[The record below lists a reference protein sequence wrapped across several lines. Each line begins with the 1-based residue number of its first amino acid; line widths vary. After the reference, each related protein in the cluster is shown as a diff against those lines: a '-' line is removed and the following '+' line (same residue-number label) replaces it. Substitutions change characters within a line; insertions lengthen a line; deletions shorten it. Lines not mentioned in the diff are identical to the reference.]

1 MASNSEWLARKLL
14 ELEQQVQAL
23 GRGTRLGHSSL
34 QGGSILALDEDG
46 KALAELGTEGGAG
59 GVVHLDGPEPPRP
72 TAPVLEQGVG
82 TIFVRWDG
90 AWDPL
95 DEGDEGEPP
104 TTPIDFDRI
113 EVHAT
118 TDPEATEW
126 DEDTLAGSITQ
137 RNGGVVM
144 IRGWDIDDVVIV
156 RLVCRSLAD
165 KLSEPSEPAEVTVT
179 GIDIA
184 AIAEELDAANL
195 ELSNLDGTMFAVGA
209 ELDALAITFK
219 NLDTSIINTD
229 DGTLAEALDDA
240 RQALEDARDE
250 AKQYTD
256 TGVAD
261 ARAEIE
267 AELDTVRT
275 TADGKNRTYY
285 QSTMPGPSTTPAPVL
300 GDLWF
305 NTANG
310 YRLHRHNGTTFVEV
324 ADGRIAEVEDA
335 VENIDI
341 SGPLS
346 EARTEWLAD
355 AAADAQAKA
364 SAAAAAAEAAAK
376 LYADAV
382 ATGAVEGELE
392 GIQDYADQA
401 AEAARQ
407 AAIDAAVAEARVIAN
422 SARDE
427 ALAAA
432 LDADAVISQSISQ
445 FESDLSLVRESAD
458 GKNSITWSPNAATG
472 PGKAGDTWFRMSGN
486 SIIGHWRHSG
496 SAWVS
501 MSLDAVVIPNLD
513 AGKINSG
520 FIDSARI
527 AAGSITTEKI
537 TAGAVGATAIAAES
551 IDASKIVAGGIQADS
566 LIVPGSVGSTLI
578 KDGAITT
585 SKIEAGAITAQ
596 SGIIASLD
604 AGVINSGHIDSAR
617 IAAASI
623 TADKILVGGAGNL
636 LTNPGFTGGG
646 AGWNLSTYNPQITA
660 SGGPT
665 GEPVLSIQH
674 SDPNSPVFPYLG
686 GLVQSAA
693 GSFAPDLTVV
703 EAGKRYVA
711 SVWVRAEVDI
721 PVGNAGM
728 GFRLRELGS
737 STLGWAFPAMATNR
751 EVIPANTWAKIEG
764 EFLVPEGTGTWNR
777 LAFGLRAN
785 GALNGQRVEFSAPV
799 LLPKVGATLIE
810 DDAITTGKIAA
821 NAIGA
826 RAIAADAVE
835 AGKIAADSISGR
847 EIIANT
853 VKAEHIASFTITADE
868 LAANSVSTDKLVA
881 NSVIADK
888 LAANSVIADKIE
900 ALAVTADK
908 LAANAVTADK
918 IAANAITAGKI
929 DSDAINGMVIT
940 GATVRTSATGQRVE
954 MNADGLVQYNA
965 QGQPIVDM
973 TGGTFSTVGSLQT
986 GRPGDRRVIIS
997 NDVWSNPGTGIVF
1010 VPEGG
1015 EVAPAHAS
1023 RIGTPFRKWLEIAV
1037 EEDWTSSG
1045 YRSRARFRDLYL
1057 ELTHSHL
1064 EGTVEDGP
1072 FSQLKLGTV
1081 IGQTQDPAQWF
1092 LGGGTR
1098 IPNSSSAWASHVG
1111 GTPEGVSLVSQEGF
1125 AWIKGGDNVQ
1135 VESGKSIV
1143 FGTSGGSDLSLSS
1156 DSSNPF
1162 LRSRAV
1168 MNRTYSY
1175 AANVYVTAS
1184 GILSKSTSARRYKT
1198 DEQEIAPAEYAD
1210 ALLSIPFKSWV
1221 DKKQIEQQAELDQF
1235 REDNPYCPTPEYLA
1249 DVEDGPPRH
1258 VGAVAED
1265 FIDAGLEQ
1273 FVTFDQYGRADGL
1286 QYDRIG
1292 VALIP
1297 IIRGMKEQIDRLE
1310 AANGIGE

>member
-46 KALAELGTEGGAG
+46 KVLAELGTDGGAG

-90 AWDPL
+90 GWDPI

-144 IRGWDIDDVVIV
+144 IRGWDIDDVVYV

-165 KLSEPSEPAEVTVT
+165 KVSEPSEPAEVTVT

-184 AIAEELDAANL
+184 AIVDELDAANL

-219 NLDTSIINTD
+219 NLDTSVINTD

-240 RQALEDARDE
+240 RQALEDLNAGQSQLREDL
-250 AKQYTD
+250 
-256 TGVAD
+256 D
-261 ARAEIE
+261 AVVENAQ
-267 AELDTVRT
+267 
-275 TADGKNRTYY
+275 GGSNYY
-285 QSTMPGPSTTPAPVL
+285 QPTPPPGTDHTED
-300 GDLWF
+300 DLWF
-305 NTANG
+305 DTSEDEDG
-310 YRLHRHNGTTFVEV
+310 LTHYTPHRW
-324 ADGRIAEVEDA
+324 DGQRWVSLEDERVQA
-335 VENIDI
+335 IQ
-341 SGPLS
+341 
-346 EARTEWLAD
+346 
-355 AAADAQAKA
+355 DAQAG
-364 SAAAAAAEAAAK
+364 
-376 LYADAV
+376 L
-382 ATGAVEGELE
+382 
-392 GIQDYADQA
+392 
-401 AEAARQ
+401 
-407 AAIDAAVAEARVIAN
+407 
-422 SARDE
+422 
-427 ALAAA
+427 
-432 LDADAVISQSISQ
+432 
-445 FESDLSLVRESAD
+445 ESDLNTVRDTAD
-458 GKNSITWSPNAATG
+458 GKNSITWSPDTPSG
-472 PGKAGDTWFRMSGN
+472 EGRAGDTWFRTSGN
-486 SIIGHWRHSG
+486 NIIGHWRHSG

-501 MSLDAVVIPNLD
+501 MSLDATVIPN
-513 AGKINSG
+513 
-520 FIDSARI
+520 
-527 AAGSITTEKI
+527 
-537 TAGAVGATAIAAES
+537 
-551 IDASKIVAGGIQADS
+551 
-566 LIVPGSVGSTLI
+566 
-578 KDGAITT
+578 
-585 SKIEAGAITAQ
+585 
-596 SGIIASLD
+596 LD

-636 LTNPGFTGGG
+636 LTNPGFTGDG
-646 AGWNLSTYNPQITA
+646 AGWNIATYNPIITD

-665 GEPVLSIQH
+665 GEPVLSMQGASAI
-674 SDPNSPVFPYLG
+674 FPYLG
-686 GLVQSAA
+686 GLGQSAA
-693 GSFAPDLTVV
+693 GSFAPDLAAV
-703 EAGKRYVA
+703 EAGKRYAA

-737 STLGWAFPAMATNR
+737 ATLGWAFPGTGTNS
-751 EVIPANTWAKIEG
+751 EVIPANTWAKIEA
-764 EFLVPEGTGTWNR
+764 EILVPTDTGTWNR

-785 GALNGQRVEFSAPV
+785 GALNGRRVEFSAPV

-810 DDAITTGKIAA
+810 GGAITTDKIATGAITAESGVIGSLDASKITVGELDGARIKADAITADKIAA

-853 VKAEHIASFTITADE
+853 VKAEHIAAFTITADE
-868 LAANSVSTDKLVA
+868 LAANSVSTDKLVS

-888 LAANSVIADKIE
+888 LAANSVIAEKID

-908 LAANAVTADK
+908 VAANAITADK

-940 GATVRTSATGQRVE
+940 GATVRTNASGARVE

-997 NDVWSNPGTGIVF
+997 NEVWNNPGTGIVF
-1010 VPEGG
+1010 VPEDG

-1023 RIGTPFRKWLEIAV
+1023 RIGTPYRKWLEIAV
-1037 EEDWTSSG
+1037 EEDWTTSG
-1045 YRSRARFRDLYL
+1045 YRSRARFRDVSL
-1057 ELTHSHL
+1057 ELTHCAMT
-1064 EGTVEDGP
+1064 GTVQDGP
-1072 FSQLKLGTV
+1072 YSTLRLGTHST
-1081 IGQTQDPAQWF
+1081 GTQNPGEWYLGSATKTPADP
-1092 LGGGTR
+1092 
-1098 IPNSSSAWASHVG
+1098 SSVWASHVG
-1111 GTPEGVSLVSQEGF
+1111 GTLDGVSLVSQDGF
-1125 AWIKGGDNVQ
+1125 AWIRGGGNVQ
-1135 VESGKSIV
+1135 VDAGLGGARMDMQNSRIDTTAPTSIV
-1143 FGTSGGSDLSLSS
+1143 FSTGGGGDLSISN
-1156 DSSNPF
+1156 DSTNPF
-1162 LRSRAV
+1162 MRSRAV
-1168 MNRTYSY
+1168 MNRTYGY
-1175 AANVYVTAS
+1175 AANVYITTS
-1184 GILSKSTSARRYKT
+1184 GILGKSTSARRYKT

-1210 ALLSIPFKSWV
+1210 ALLSIPFKSWL
-1221 DKKQIEQQAELDQF
+1221 DKKQVEQCAELEQF

-1249 DVEDGPPRH
+1249 EGAEGPARH

-1297 IIRGMKEQIDRLE
+1297 IIKGMKEQIDRLE